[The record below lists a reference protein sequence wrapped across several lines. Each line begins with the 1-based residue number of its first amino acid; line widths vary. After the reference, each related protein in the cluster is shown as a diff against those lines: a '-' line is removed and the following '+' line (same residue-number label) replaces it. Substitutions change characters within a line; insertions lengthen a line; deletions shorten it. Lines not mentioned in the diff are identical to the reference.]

1 MYLHTYNYIYM
12 CVCLCIYTNMCVCTY
27 IYIYIYMCIYIHIC
41 IYVHPCL
48 NASTIPFKLQQQGYR
63 IPAGDCL
70 SDLSIAF
77 DLGIHQVVS
86 RVCFTWKGYNH
97 YLSVCSNMAS
107 WKIIYKWRF
116 IAGKIIDKGGIFQL
130 APFEYGG
137 LGYSAPIAGGK
148 NASRFWSEKKGSST
162 SLKDLIRQ
170 LYSFWWLPS
179 LPAKS
184 GVWRLLS
191 STNWPCDA
199 IFRVKQLAG
208 FRILIQVFCY
218 FNHIKIGEPL
228 FFWLVVWNMAF
239 IFPYIGNNHP
249 NWRSHIFQRGRST
262 TNKIGIYHQIY
273 RDL

>member
-1 MYLHTYNYIYM
+1 M
-12 CVCLCIYTNMCVCTY
+12 
-27 IYIYIYMCIYIHIC
+27 
-41 IYVHPCL
+41 HPCL
-48 NASTIPFKLQQQGYR
+48 DASTIPFKLQQQGYR

-107 WKIIYKWRF
+107 WKIIYKWSF
-116 IAGKIIDKGGIFQL
+116 LAGKIIDKGGIFQL
-130 APFEYGG
+130 APLITEGRALQHLLQGAKMLPVFGV
-137 LGYSAPIAGGK
+137 
-148 NASRFWSEKKGSST
+148 EKKGSST

-199 IFRVKQLAG
+199 IFRVKQLVG
-208 FRILIQVFCY
+208 FRILIQVVSNFAISIILILNPY
-218 FNHIKIGEPL
+218 FSGWWFGTWLL
-228 FFWLVVWNMAF
+228 FFHTLAITIPADF
-239 IFPYIGNNHP
+239 
-249 NWRSHIFQRGRST
+249 HIFQRGRST
-262 TNKIGIYHQIY
+262 TN
-273 RDL
+273 